1 MKERLI
7 QGSLAAKKVKMQ
19 QLQEAIEESE
29 KRYLSDN
36 DD

>member
-7 QGSLAAKKVKMQ
+7 QGSLAAKKLKMQ

-29 KRYLSDN
+29 KRNSADN